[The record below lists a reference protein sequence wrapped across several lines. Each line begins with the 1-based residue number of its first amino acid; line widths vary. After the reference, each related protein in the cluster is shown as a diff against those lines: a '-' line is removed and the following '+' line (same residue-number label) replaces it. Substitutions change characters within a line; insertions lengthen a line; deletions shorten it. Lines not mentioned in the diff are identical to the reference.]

1 MAKKKDGLSLEIK
14 DGDLKGLLRTF
25 SKMDD
30 IAKNDMKKIAAD
42 ISKRNAELLLQR
54 ASSAPNSKQATA
66 VASSIEV
73 VSTSK
78 DPALK
83 MIRKNVVTSS
93 GARSGEIFPGSEFGS
108 TNFKQFPARSPKFG
122 RGNEGYWLYKTLRE
136 RQPQILAEWLKG
148 FELVR
153 NAWMRRV

>member
-1 MAKKKDGLSLEIK
+1 MARKKDSLSLEIK
-14 DGDLKGLLRTF
+14 DGELKGLLRTF

-42 ISKRNAELLLQR
+42 IAKRNAELILQR
-54 ASSAPNSKQATA
+54 ASQAPTKQATA

-108 TNFKQFPARSPKFG
+108 TKYKQFPPRTARFG
-122 RGNEGYWLYKTLRE
+122 RGNAGYWLYKPLKE
-136 RQPQILAEWLKG
+136 RQPQILQEWLKG

>member
-73 VSTSK
+73 ISTSK

-83 MIRKNVVTSS
+83 IIRKNVVTSS
-93 GARSGEIFPGSEFGS
+93 GARSGELFPGSEFGS
-108 TNFKQFPARSPKFG
+108 TKFKQFPARSPKFG

-136 RQPQILAEWLKG
+136 RQPQILKEWLEGYK
-148 FELVR
+148 LIR
-153 NAWMRRV
+153 DAWMRRV